1 MRGPLGRI
9 ESRMRLVNFE
19 LRGANHTVELLALGL
34 NWDLHNW
41 ADFIGLEF
49 RPDNSLVMRW
59 TAPSMEN
66 PWGDLNNN
74 HAGCALVFRDLRLLR
89 LGARDKDTLE
99 PDDRTLAGISKVE
112 PGEGPYRQRYEWD
125 PADPFDLL
133 FEFQSGRTL
142 EIAAEEVEFTLAG
155 AAA

>member
-1 MRGPLGRI
+1 
-9 ESRMRLVNFE
+9 MRLVNFE
-19 LRGANHTVELLALGL
+19 LRRPNHAVEIVAIGL

-41 ADFIGLEF
+41 ADFVGLEF
-49 RPDNSLVMRW
+49 NPDDSLVLRW
-59 TAPSMEN
+59 TAPATEN

-74 HAGCALVFRDLRLLR
+74 HAGCALVFRDLKLLR

-99 PDDRTLAGISKVE
+99 SDDRTLAAISKVE
-112 PGEGPYRQRYEWD
+112 PGEGPYRQRNEWA
-125 PADPFDLL
+125 PADPFHLV